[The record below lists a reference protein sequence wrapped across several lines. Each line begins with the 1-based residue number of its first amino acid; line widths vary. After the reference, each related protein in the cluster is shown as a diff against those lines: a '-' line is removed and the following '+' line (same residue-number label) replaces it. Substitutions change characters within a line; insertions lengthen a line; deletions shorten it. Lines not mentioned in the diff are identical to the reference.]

1 MTEEGL
7 ARRKILRSGEN
18 SSSKRPEV
26 RAKIK
31 KSVKEKWNR
40 GEYDNIDRKYLK
52 GESNPF
58 FGKKHKEETNKINSE
73 KHKGTTVAINS
84 EGKFVRVTIEE
95 LRNNPAL
102 KGMHANTKL
111 YNNGKISKKFREGEI
126 IPTGWVRGKIK

>member
-40 GEYDNIDRKYLK
+40 GEYDYIDRKYLK

-58 FGKKHKEETNKINSE
+58 FGTKRRKKQTKLTQK
-73 KHKGTTVAINS
+73 
-84 EGKFVRVTIEE
+84 
-95 LRNNPAL
+95 
-102 KGMHANTKL
+102 NTKE
-111 YNNGKISKKFREGEI
+111 R
-126 IPTGWVRGKIK
+126 R